1 MYAIYGNIY
10 HQWVIYIYIY
20 VYICNKFPVI
30 SRGPHWYSAPE
41 LMLRLLRCTMW
52 PQEKRNNH
60 PKSTVF
66 LDVCH
71 INHTFRYFMFYT
83 LNQFQDLHAAS
94 GNIPPSPW
102 FYHFFPMEISSL
114 PPWFPAQFVPPV
126 TCHISTRAS
135 LSTLTLP
142 SSLTSLAIST
152 PRCVSLP
159 ALKGKGEVPGLVHS
173 GTLGFAWKDI
183 IPNSLKMKWVPME
196 KHSYSMLFTFHI
208 ILCIQTFIYAQPKHA
223 NGDAIPKLLL
233 CGIGIQ
239 TRSGSRGLF
248 VQGFGAVC
256 PKIGQ

>member
-1 MYAIYGNIY
+1 MLAYIPYMDPMGN
-10 HQWVIYIYIY
+10 IYIYIY

-30 SRGPHWYSAPE
+30 SRGPHWYSAPK

-71 INHTFRYFMFYT
+71 INHTFRYIMFYT

-94 GNIPPSPW
+94 GDIPPSPW
-102 FYHFFPMEISSL
+102 FYHFFPMEISSF
-114 PPWFPAQFVPPV
+114 PPWFPPQFVPPV

-159 ALKGKGEVPGLVHS
+159 AFGKGR
-173 GTLGFAWKDI
+173 GTGTSAQRYTGIRLEGYYPKQSKDEMGTYG
-183 IPNSLKMKWVPME
+183 K
-196 KHSYSMLFTFHI
+196 T
-208 ILCIQTFIYAQPKHA
+208 
-223 NGDAIPKLLL
+223 
-233 CGIGIQ
+233 
-239 TRSGSRGLF
+239 
-248 VQGFGAVC
+248 
-256 PKIGQ
+256 